1 MCDAG
6 CPLQRGPRRRDKT
19 LGKSSRIYAT
29 VNLRTNWPLF
39 SHCDGLVGWSCS
51 GCTSATPVTM
61 QIANVLDRLA
71 VTLLSHSCHNDA
83 PVDRLTFPAMT
94 FEVRLNAS

>member
-1 MCDAG
+1 MCDAIVLSSAA
-6 CPLQRGPRRRDKT
+6 CVAETRQLQKVPEKT
-19 LGKSSRIYAT
+19 GGVRPVAYAT

-39 SHCDGLVGWSCS
+39 HCASVL
-51 GCTSATPVTM
+51 ATPVTM

-71 VTLLSHSCHNDA
+71 VTLLSHSCHNECARRPFNLPGDG
-83 PVDRLTFPAMT
+83 